1 MANYDDLVRELATRI
16 NKVVNLPLVN
26 EQNEQ
31 AVFELVIGIL
41 MGFFLDELSYLSN

>member
-1 MANYDDLVRELATRI
+1 MGNTDDLVRELATRI

-41 MGFFLDELSYLSN
+41 LGFFMDELGELAD